1 MAVSNLSLDQRPEPE
16 PDATRPVATSADA
29 EAALEAAFA
38 EHYARVYGVLFRLL
52 GERAAAEDL
61 ALETF
66 WRLWQRTPR
75 DRANLGGWLYRVAL
89 RLGYNALRAARRRA
103 HYELAAGVAAW
114 EQSAPPD
121 PARAVE
127 LAEERA
133 RVRAAL
139 AQLPERDAHLLML
152 REAGLSYKELAAA
165 VGVAPGS
172 VGTLLHR
179 AAAAFEQAYGPPGH
193 GDAG

>member
-1 MAVSNLSLDQRPEPE
+1 MINRRPTPGSGAQ
-16 PDATRPVATSADA
+16 PLVATSAEA

-66 WRLWQRTPR
+66 WRLWQRAPR
-75 DRANLGGWLYRVAL
+75 DQENLGGWLYRVAL
-89 RLGYNALRAARRRA
+89 RLGYNALRAARRRQR
-103 HYELAAGVAAW
+103 YELAAGAEAL
-114 EQSAPPD
+114 EFGASPD
-121 PARAVE
+121 PARAAE

-139 AQLPERDAHLLML
+139 AQLPERDAQLLML

-179 AAAAFEQAYGPPGH
+179 ATAAFEQAYGPPDD
-193 GDAG
+193 GDPL